1 VAVPV
6 ADASIE
12 FDNPGDTAAV
22 DDIEN
27 LTLSPF
33 ESSLTEWGVAV
44 LVLQA
49 DLPDT
54 LPGQNVTM
62 LLFGD
67 VDLQTSGGAYYF
79 TSGIGSPSCNQAP
92 SGILIQT
99 PEGAGM
105 VNLTIN
111 GINIS
116 LGSTAFLGT
125 LEEDVLTV
133 ALLEGETTLS
143 VANSDDADADE
154 ETSVSLVPEEF
165 TTVELDEE
173 GDAIGAFTE
182 PAPTT
187 ELELP
192 ALPLILLP
200 RDITEDSDSAT
211 DSDDGT
217 EGDVSDVPDEAI
229 TPQSGEWLIGFGDFV
244 FDTCTV
250 AIPTDQIESSI
261 RTTVGTDTVTI
272 NTDDGFV
279 FEDLFLLSELD
290 AAGLAYTFDDSVP
303 NVYTITIS
311 VEDVSIVYQW
321 RIVSDSL
328 IEGSVEQN
336 ISAPGFECVGSM
348 TFTFEHQG

>member
-1 VAVPV
+1 MHIPKKWLFIFISLFSIVSLVSAQEECPETVDEAVLALSDICLTIGRNQACYGNGDIVAVPV

-154 ETSVSLVPEEF
+154 ETSVSL
-165 TTVELDEE
+165 L
-173 GDAIGAFTE
+173 
-182 PAPTT
+182 
-187 ELELP
+187 
-192 ALPLILLP
+192 
-200 RDITEDSDSAT
+200 
-211 DSDDGT
+211 
-217 EGDVSDVPDEAI
+217 
-229 TPQSGEWLIGFGDFV
+229 
-244 FDTCTV
+244 
-250 AIPTDQIESSI
+250 
-261 RTTVGTDTVTI
+261 
-272 NTDDGFV
+272 
-279 FEDLFLLSELD
+279 
-290 AAGLAYTFDDSVP
+290 
-303 NVYTITIS
+303 
-311 VEDVSIVYQW
+311 
-321 RIVSDSL
+321 
-328 IEGSVEQN
+328 
-336 ISAPGFECVGSM
+336 
-348 TFTFEHQG
+348 